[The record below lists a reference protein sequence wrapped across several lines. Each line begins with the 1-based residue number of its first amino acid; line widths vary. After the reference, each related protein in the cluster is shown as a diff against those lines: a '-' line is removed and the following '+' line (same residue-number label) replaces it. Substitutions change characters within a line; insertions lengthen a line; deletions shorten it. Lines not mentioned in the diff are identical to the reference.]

1 MHSSAFARVFQ
12 QETGRRQSLEEVWRL
27 IISLAAMW
35 ATLSV
40 LLAEQSRLWIL
51 AGSPRLVLGGL
62 AKKVSC
68 QLYTGL
74 QQDKKPAV
82 IG

>member
-51 AGSPRLVLGGL
+51 AGSPRLVLGAWQRKSHASFIQGFS
-62 AKKVSC
+62 KTKS
-68 QLYTGL
+68 L
-74 QQDKKPAV
+74 Q
-82 IG
+82 